1 MARLDVLE
9 EIERKADGYSLVN
22 IFANI
27 CLQLVGV
34 YATIEI
40 TTYIWRQFTGH

>member
-22 IFANI
+22 VFANI

-34 YATIEI
+34 YVIIEV